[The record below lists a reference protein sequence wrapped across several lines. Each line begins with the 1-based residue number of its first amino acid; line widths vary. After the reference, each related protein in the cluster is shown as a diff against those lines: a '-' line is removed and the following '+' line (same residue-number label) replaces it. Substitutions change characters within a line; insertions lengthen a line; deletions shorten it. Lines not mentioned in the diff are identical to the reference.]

1 MPPPFVLVLQL
12 KFAFGCVV
20 FGGVGDVGVSG
31 SVVEVMRR
39 GAEERDNGKEE
50 R

>member
-1 MPPPFVLVLQL
+1 MGVS
-12 KFAFGCVV
+12 
-20 FGGVGDVGVSG
+20 VGDVGVSET
-31 SVVEVMRR
+31 VVEVMRR